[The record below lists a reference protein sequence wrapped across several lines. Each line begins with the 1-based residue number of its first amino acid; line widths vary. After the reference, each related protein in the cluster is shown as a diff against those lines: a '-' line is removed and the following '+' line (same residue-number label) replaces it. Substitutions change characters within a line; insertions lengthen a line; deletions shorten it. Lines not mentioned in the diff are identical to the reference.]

1 MIPVAHV
8 AHMVTGRVRIKVPS
22 RRGDVE
28 YFTVLYEEL
37 LDYPALVD
45 VRVNPGTGSI
55 IINHDAPSLEQLKS
69 FAEEMQLFN
78 LERTDYK
85 PEVLL
90 ERVSLSLK
98 GIDEGIKKYTG
109 GDIDFRSVVF
119 IILIGVAIK
128 QLTRGHVVGPA
139 STLIWQALGMIL
151 STKITKK

>member
-8 AHMVTGRVRIKVPS
+8 AHMVAGRVRIKVPS
-22 RRGDVE
+22 RRGDVD
-28 YFTVLYEEL
+28 YFTGLYEEL

-55 IINHDAPSLEQLKS
+55 IVKHDAPTLESLKS
-69 FAEEMQLFN
+69 FAEEMQLFT
-78 LERTDYK
+78 LEGIDYK

-90 ERVSLSLK
+90 ERASVSLS
-98 GIDEGIKKYTG
+98 GIDEGIKKFTG

-119 IILIGVAIK
+119 IILLGIAIK

-139 STLIWQALGMIL
+139 STLIWQALGLIL
-151 STKITKK
+151 STRINKK